1 MKTKRE
7 ILEESQSLNE
17 DLKETLLKTI
27 ETTLMIGGFIPV
39 IGEVFDI
46 VLIVFYC
53 IRGQYLY
60 AGLMF
65 IALIPTVGDF
75 IAKPLIRL
83 LQGAGKSGKLA
94 LKNADEMVKFA
105 NSNPNFKKQYLKIG
119 EHLNNS
125 QLKQI
130 ISQVNKKSSK
140 YGEKLQ
146 KSLSEHQS
154 AISRLA
160 ARPVGIAKSVG
171 KEVASGGKISTGVKK
186 FFQDEKLSQYI
197 AKKGMKPSNWVSNW
211 WNVTYMGRM
220 GRKNMIKNFILTNNM
235 LNIFGLPS
243 LSAFEDKMENDPN
256 FRTQMANDPN
266 FSNMVNQTTTP
277 QDIESIEGGGENE
290 SKRSGIGD
298 KMSLSFIKMLARGIA

>member
-1 MKTKRE
+1 MKTKKQ
-7 ILEESQSLNE
+7 ILEENQLLNE

-27 ETTLMIGGFIPV
+27 ETTLMIGGFIPLV
-39 IGEVFDI
+39 GEVFDI
-46 VLIVFYC
+46 ILIIFYC

-65 IALIPTVGDF
+65 IALIPTVGDA

-119 EHLNNS
+119 KHLDNS
-125 QLKQI
+125 QIKQV
-130 ISQVNKKSSK
+130 ISQVNKKSGT

-146 KSLSEHQS
+146 KSLTEHQS

-160 ARPVGIAKSVG
+160 ARPVGVVKSVG

-186 FFQDEKLSQYI
+186 FFQDERLTQYI

-220 GRKNMIKNFILTNNM
+220 SRKNMIKNFILTNNM

-256 FRTQMANDPN
+256 FRTQMANNPA
-266 FSNMVNQTTTP
+266 FSNMVNQTTSP
-277 QDIESIEGGGENE
+277 EDLASIEGGGQTQT
-290 SKRSGIGD
+290 KRSGVGD
-298 KMSLSFIKMLARGIA
+298 MMSLSFIKMLAKGIA